1 MYVYLA
7 WIIDGLRTGS
17 VNLQVT
23 LSCISVCT
31 RGGSRHEINKLGG
44 EERRYRH
51 QTCEYKR

>member
-23 LSCISVCT
+23 LSCISADVWGG
-31 RGGSRHEINKLGG
+31 RGE
-44 EERRYRH
+44 
-51 QTCEYKR
+51 QT